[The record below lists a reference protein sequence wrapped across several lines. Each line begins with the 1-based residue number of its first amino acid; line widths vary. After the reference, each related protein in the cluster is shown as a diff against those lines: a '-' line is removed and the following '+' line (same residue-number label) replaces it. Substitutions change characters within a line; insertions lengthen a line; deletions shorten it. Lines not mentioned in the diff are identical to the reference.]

1 MILFQAEVLRRLDA
15 VEARLD
21 ALERVTAPSPV
32 PPPAG
37 AICTAC
43 GADRMQEPCRLND
56 VSQCTFLRV
65 TA

>member
-1 MILFQAEVLRRLDA
+1 MILFQAEVLRRLHA

-21 ALERVTAPSPV
+21 TLERVTAPRPV
-32 PPPAG
+32 QPPAG

-43 GADRMQEPCRLND
+43 SADRSQEPCRLND
-56 VSQCTFLRV
+56 VSQCTFVRV